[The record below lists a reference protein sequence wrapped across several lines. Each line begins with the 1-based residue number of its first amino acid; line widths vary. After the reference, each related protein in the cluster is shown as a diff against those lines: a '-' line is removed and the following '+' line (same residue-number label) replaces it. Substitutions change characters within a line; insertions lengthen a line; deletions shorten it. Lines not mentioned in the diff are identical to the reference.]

1 MKYVATYRFLSDDAD
16 MEASFHVE
24 VEAGDEDTAAVQAH
38 DKLCWQM
45 AQWCSSST
53 SVAFDFTG
61 IRPSDPVEAME
72 LAVHEAEIA
81 AYKEFDPP
89 WIAG

>member
-53 SVAFDFTG
+53 SVAFDFTTTRFVLICPG
-61 IRPSDPVEAME
+61 SLSERYWTSNP
-72 LAVHEAEIA
+72 
-81 AYKEFDPP
+81 K
-89 WIAG
+89 